1 LCQIITREYQSK
13 GIHAVNIIVDGPV
26 DGKLMGGVVK
36 RKWERAGEKEKA
48 ADFESYLVQ
57 PKDLAHTYW
66 FLHTQPRS
74 TWTQELDVR
83 AMKETLFTKL

>member
-1 LCQIITREYQSK
+1 MLGYWQIADPSVSLR
-13 GIHAVNIIVDGPV
+13 
-26 DGKLMGGVVK
+26 DGKLIGGVVK
-36 RKWERAGEKEKA
+36 RQWERAGESDKIK
-48 ADFESYLVQ
+48 DVDSYLVQ
-57 PKDLAHTYW
+57 PADLAHTYW